1 MANAKLKS
9 IERKS
14 TRGLANLPHMGRV
27 LFAAGSMTLLAPSV
41 GFWENLHSSEEKPT
55 SPLS

>member
-1 MANAKLKS
+1 MAHAKLKS
-9 IERKS
+9 IERKFA
-14 TRGLANLPHMGRV
+14 RGLAILPHMGRV

-41 GFWENLHSSEEKPT
+41 GLWEALHGSEVKRT